1 MKEKKRGREKRGQ
14 KGRGGKGKGEE
25 RKRKKEINTV
35 SGGKYFN
42 VFSLI
47 GGKLIYNVVLFSAMQ
62 QRELDIIYIAS
73 LEPPSS
79 PPIL

>member
-1 MKEKKRGREKRGQ
+1 MRKEKEKKKL
-14 KGRGGKGKGEE
+14 
-25 RKRKKEINTV
+25 TV